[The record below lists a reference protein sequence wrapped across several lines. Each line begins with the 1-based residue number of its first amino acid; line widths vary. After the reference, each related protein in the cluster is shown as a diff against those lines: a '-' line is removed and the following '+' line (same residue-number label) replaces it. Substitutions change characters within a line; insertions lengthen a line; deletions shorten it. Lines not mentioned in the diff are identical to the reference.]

1 MPASPQLNVLPGREG
16 LQEFTKHPQQGG
28 RSPPNGS
35 FLRPPSSLPEPSGT
49 WAAPPRPP
57 FRPGRAAGREGVVEA
72 KRCGEAGSA
81 PIWRAAVAG
90 KQGAEGTETCVTSF
104 SLLSL
109 LPSPPGPACRLK
121 GHRDP
126 DSRWGLPPAGRIGP
140 GGFLSSRTP
149 PYAQHLLTARPATA
163 PLSAGAGA
171 NPIYRPGQARPAR
184 MRRRLTP
191 PDCAL
196 PSPARPP
203 RRPSV
208 RVHLFSTSPA
218 CAARRREGVSRR
230 LLPPPRSGS
239 PPLCF
244 RISRPCFPVPSRP
257 QLPDPV
263 RVRPRLSPGLR
274 PGGGGTGEHKSSQ
287 EVAILRRTVA
297 VPPRSQGTQFLRKR
311 RRDQEGPPPREERRF
326 GWRAGQWEARTA
338 AQRGEAAECKQSRA
352 RRGPRVSPRAT
363 RRVWDHRGRPWHLR
377 AAILWDACLALFSSP
392 LTEVRVNHFP
402 LPAPPTGLPPMGGN
416 TKSLASGDIESK
428 EAPNLQSQEARYHYN
443 AYDGALVPGG
453 VASVCSH
460 LKTLGGVKA

>member
-126 DSRWGLPPAGRIGP
+126 DSRWGAGP
-140 GGFLSSRTP
+140 GP
-149 PYAQHLLTARPATA
+149 PCTHAPQTDTSGLRA
-163 PLSAGAGA
+163 PLSRAPAPQARARRPAQSAPAHPDGPGPA
-171 NPIYRPGQARPAR
+171 RPGPQSAFTCSPLHLPARPGGGRESLRGSSLLRGLAP
-184 MRRRLTP
+184 RRS
-191 PDCAL
+191 ASA
-196 PSPARPP
+196 SPARAFQFPP
-203 RRPSV
+203 A
-208 RVHLFSTSPA
+208 LN
-218 CAARRREGVSRR
+218 SR
-230 LLPPPRSGS
+230 
-239 PPLCF
+239 
-244 RISRPCFPVPSRP
+244 I
-257 QLPDPV
+257 PV

-297 VPPRSQGTQFLRKR
+297 VPLRSQGTQFLRKR

-392 LTEVRVNHFP
+392 LTEVRVNPHFP
-402 LPAPPTGLPPMGGN
+402 LPAPPTGLPPMGRN